1 MAEDDNQELKLESKP
16 SSGKNPLLTILLLL
30 NTFIMGA
37 VGYFQYQAHLK
48 VANAETIPSVED
60 KAPHSDFDNRDR
72 WTPGFTH
79 DLGVMTA
86 NLAPGDGPRRFLTL
100 AMVLDFETKSGVTP
114 EEKAAQAQRMQAEV
128 EARNPQLKDSVIRI
142 LNTKRAEDLLTAEGK
157 NYLKQEFLGAINP
170 LMSQDT
176 KVRDIYYTQFRVQ

>member
-1 MAEDDNQELKLESKP
+1 MADDENEQLKLESKP
-16 SSGKNPLLTILLLL
+16 SGSKNPLLTVLLLL
-30 NTFIMGA
+30 NTIIMGA
-37 VGYFQYQAHLK
+37 VGYFQYQSHQK
-48 VANAETIPSVED
+48 VAQAETIPTVENTT
-60 KAPHSDFDNRDR
+60 HSDFDSRDR

-86 NLAPGDGPRRFLTL
+86 NLAPGDGPRRFLTI
-100 AMVLDFETKSGVTP
+100 AMVLDFETRSGVT
-114 EEKAAQAQRMQAEV
+114 EQEKSAQAQRMQAEV
-128 EARNPQLKDSVIRI
+128 EARNPQLKDTVIRV

-176 KVRDIYYTQFRVQ
+176 KIRDIYYTQFRVQ